1 MLARTTAAL
10 AIVAAAEAFSTP
22 ALSGLRMSSD
32 ASRRQ
37 VVQAGAAAAAV
48 TPFIGSQPA
57 AAKVQG
63 PTDEFA
69 PVITVFDHRGCS
81 RAPKEYSGAKSRDME
96 DEMMVKVQSL
106 KISVPE
112 SAGAAFTDEVIALIR

>member
-1 MLARTTAAL
+1 M
-10 AIVAAAEAFSTP
+10 
-22 ALSGLRMSSD
+22 D

-48 TPFIGSQPA
+48 TPFLASQPA
-57 AAKVQG
+57 AAKVNS
-63 PTDEFA
+63 PADEYA

-81 RAPKEYSGAKSRDME
+81 RAPKEYNGIKAQAME
-96 DEMMVKVQSL
+96 DEMLVKVQSM

-112 SAGAAFTDEVIALIR
+112 SAGGAFIDEVIALIR